1 MLKGGFILL
10 KRTDNARKT
19 KLKTIFIDLPINGIL
34 SFVKKTSLDEPQRNK
49 QRLVDAAHD
58 FAAYHSYFILES
70 SLIDGTNLLQKRDG
84 ILIKPEIAFSELYM
98 RG

>member
-10 KRTDNARKT
+10 KRTDSARKT

-34 SFVKKTSLDEPQRNK
+34 SFLIKILSDTISAKETSLDKPQRDK

-58 FAAYHSYFILES
+58 LAANHPYFILES
-70 SLIDGTNLLQKRDG
+70 SLIDGANLL
-84 ILIKPEIAFSELYM
+84 
-98 RG
+98 